1 MAKKVLGRGLDAL
14 IEESGSGAQEGL
26 ELPVIEISRIEMGTH
41 QPRRS
46 FDQEK
51 IKELAESIRNIG
63 LIQPVVVTQS
73 GEKYRLIVGE
83 RRLRAAKIAGL
94 KEIPAFVKDYSEDKA
109 LEIALIENIQRED
122 LNPIEEATAYKIILD
137 REQITQENLSERIGK
152 SRSYIANMV
161 RLLDLPDEVQEH
173 VSRGTISVG
182 QAKAVLSLSDA
193 GAMEKLVARILD
205 EQLTVREV
213 EKLARKE
220 SVPRGT
226 SRRAKDP
233 HIDEIEERLRTR
245 LGTKVTVDY
254 RGGKGYLRIEFYSE
268 DDLERILGEIL
279 G

>member
-193 GAMEKLVARILD
+193 GAMEKLVSRILD
-205 EQLTVREV
+205 EQLTVRDV